1 MGNVGEKGQGGDL
14 ISLDLVFLV
23 CKFVFVDLEFI
34 GLWSFS
40 GADTR

>member
-1 MGNVGEKGQGGDL
+1 MMGSRKDREAVFRVDA
-14 ISLDLVFLV
+14 DLVFLV

-40 GADTR
+40 GADIR